1 MNLFKQTFTPTIK
14 IDKLV
19 TLILGTVFVPS
30 LESLAYYYEKVDA
43 VYRYY

>member
-1 MNLFKQTFTPTIK
+1 MNRFKQTFTPPIQ

-30 LESLAYYYEKVDA
+30 HKRLAYYYEKVDA